1 MKIGDFGFPVYQKTD
16 SADKVS
22 QMVKGEPYITGHPD
36 DLIENYN
43 GELDFPDSES
53 SKIVCRHLAAQY
65 ALDVLSNEERGK
77 VKMKD
82 YSNEESI
89 CGHVSKD
96 TERYFHDVF
105 SKSQTVYLINNND
118 FGSALIDNFQVMERN
133 GETHRALLLST
144 HHHVM
149 AVRLNIKETSK
160 RYYVINFYDPNVT
173 DHTLRCKVD
182 DLALLKSHTLESYI
196 NIDYY
201 YIYYNNNDDYKIMQ
215 LYVCENPGILS
226 ERTINNERKLTP
238 LKGTEPPSL
247 SSYLLCKLL
256 QNRYFIEVEKR
267 INEMISQPLM
277 SSDDIYHLLKYCDP
291 LFGPPLFF
299 ALTQDQFLMVAVLG
313 KLIKLL
319 PEEQRKALLDTTNS
333 LGAPGLFIALKEG
346 NVRSIAAY
354 GKLLD
359 LIPENQRAELLD
371 IKNPTQNHGFFQA
384 IKRGDNETVIAFFD
398 LLKYLLPSEGD
409 EFISATDKNGNS
421 LLTLSVKKGG
431 YRNWDKFVAVLDS
444 VKNNS
449 ENTAGQD

>member
-16 SADKVS
+16 SADKVN
-22 QMVKGEPYITGHPD
+22 QMVKSEPYITGHPD

-43 GELDFPDSES
+43 GKLVFPDSES

-182 DLALLKSHTLESYI
+182 DLALLKSHTLESYV
-196 NIDYY
+196 NIGYY

-333 LGAPGLFIALKEG
+333 QGAPGLFIALKEG

-359 LIPENQRAELLD
+359 LITDDDRAELLD
-371 IKNPTQNHGFFQA
+371 IDNVTEQHYFFLILKHGNMNTFA
-384 IKRGDNETVIAFFD
+384 ASVELMKHLSASETEKFMAV
-398 LLKYLLPSEGD
+398 K
-409 EFISATDKNGNS
+409 DKNGTQLLS
-421 LLTLSVKKGG
+421 LYAQRYIREV
-431 YRNWDKFVAVLDS
+431 
-444 VKNNS
+444 
-449 ENTAGQD
+449 E

>member
-16 SADKVS
+16 SADKVN
-22 QMVKGEPYITGHPD
+22 QMVKSEPYITGHPD

-43 GELDFPDSES
+43 GKLVFPDSES

-182 DLALLKSHTLESYI
+182 DLALLKSHTLESYV
-196 NIDYY
+196 NIGYY

-215 LYVCENPGILS
+215 LYVCEKPGILS

-333 LGAPGLFIALKEG
+333 QGAPGLFIALKEG

-359 LIPENQRAELLD
+359 LITDDDRAELLD
-371 IKNPTQNHGFFQA
+371 IDNVTEQHYFFLILKHGNMNTFA
-384 IKRGDNETVIAFFD
+384 ASVELMKHLSASETEKFMAV
-398 LLKYLLPSEGD
+398 K
-409 EFISATDKNGNS
+409 DKNGTQLLS
-421 LLTLSVKKGG
+421 LYAQRYIREV
-431 YRNWDKFVAVLDS
+431 
-444 VKNNS
+444 
-449 ENTAGQD
+449 E